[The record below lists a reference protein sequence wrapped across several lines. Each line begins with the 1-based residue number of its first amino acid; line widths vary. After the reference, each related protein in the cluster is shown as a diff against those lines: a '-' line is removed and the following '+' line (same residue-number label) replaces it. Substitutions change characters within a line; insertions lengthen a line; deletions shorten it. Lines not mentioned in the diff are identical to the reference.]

1 MGENLMKVVVIG
13 ANGQLGSDICK
24 ILSNK
29 GYEVFGTIKN
39 VIDVTNMSI
48 CKERLNEIK
57 PAAVINT
64 AAFHNVEQ
72 CERDPITSFTVN
84 AIGARNL
91 AILSNELDFKII
103 HFSTDY
109 VFDGSKKM
117 PYIEADMPL
126 PLNVYGNTKLS
137 GEMFIRTISKSYFIA
152 RVSGLFGI
160 SPCRA
165 KSGLNF
171 IQLMLKLSRERDEVR
186 VVDSESLAPT
196 YTVDVAMQI
205 EKLLQTDNF
214 GLYHMAS
221 SGACTW
227 YEFAKAIFELTK
239 SNIKLSVANPN
250 EFPAK
255 APRPAYSVLENAA
268 LKTIGLET
276 MPHWKDALQRYLAEI
291 VH

>member
-1 MGENLMKVVVIG
+1 MKVVVIG

-29 GYEVFGTIKN
+29 GYEVLGTN
-39 VIDVTNMSI
+39 RNAIDVTNMSI
-48 CKERLNEIK
+48 CKKRLTEIK
-57 PAAVINT
+57 PEVVINT

-72 CERDPITSFTVN
+72 CELDPITSFSVN

-109 VFDGSKKM
+109 VFDGLKKI
-117 PYIEADMPL
+117 PYIEEDIPL

-137 GEMFIRTISKSYFIA
+137 GEIFIRTISKSYFIA

-165 KSGLNF
+165 KGGLNF
-171 IQLMLKLSRERDEVR
+171 IQFMLKLAKERDEVR

-221 SGACTW
+221 NGSCTW
-227 YEFAKAIFELTK
+227 YEFAKAIFELKK
-239 SNIKLSVANPN
+239 SNVKLSVASPD

-255 APRPAYSVLENAA
+255 VPRPKYSVLENAA
-268 LKTIGLET
+268 LKSIGLDI
-276 MPHWKDALQRYLAEI
+276 MPHWRDALQRYLMEI
-291 VH
+291 TP

>member
-1 MGENLMKVVVIG
+1 MKVVVIG

-24 ILSNK
+24 ILSKK
-29 GYEVFGTIKN
+29 GYEVSGTN
-39 VIDVTNMSI
+39 RNAIDVTDMSM
-48 CKERLNEIK
+48 CKERLTEIK
-57 PAAVINT
+57 PEAVINT

-72 CERDPITSFTVN
+72 CERDPITSFSVN

-109 VFDGSKKM
+109 VFDGLKKM
-117 PYIEADMPL
+117 PYVESDIPM

-137 GEMFIRTISKSYFIA
+137 GEIFIRTISKSYFIA

-165 KSGLNF
+165 KGGLNF
-171 IQLMLKLSRERDEVR
+171 IRLMLKLAKERDEVS
-186 VVDSESLAPT
+186 VVNSESLAPT

-221 SGACTW
+221 NGSCSW
-227 YEFAKAIFELTK
+227 YEFAKAIFELAK
-239 SNIKLSVANPN
+239 SKVKLSVASPD

-255 APRPAYSVLENAA
+255 VPRPTYSVLENAA
-268 LKTIGLET
+268 LKSIGMDI
-276 MPHWKDALQRYLAEI
+276 MPHWRDAMKRYLVEI
-291 VH
+291 GVTIN

>member
-1 MGENLMKVVVIG
+1 MKVVVIG

-29 GYEVFGTIKN
+29 GYEVLGTN
-39 VIDVTNMSI
+39 RNAIDVTDMSI
-48 CKERLNEIK
+48 CKKRLTEIK
-57 PAAVINT
+57 PEAVINT

-72 CERDPITSFTVN
+72 CERDPITSFSVN

-109 VFDGSKKM
+109 VFDGLKKM
-117 PYIEADMPL
+117 PYVEADIPL

-137 GEMFIRTISKSYFIA
+137 GEIFIRTISKSYFIA
-152 RVSGLFGI
+152 RVSGLFGL

-165 KSGLNF
+165 KGGLNF
-171 IQLMLKLSRERDEVR
+171 IQLMLKLAKERDEVR

-221 SGACTW
+221 NGSCTW

-239 SNIKLSVANPN
+239 SNIKLSVASPD

-255 APRPAYSVLENAA
+255 VPRPSYSVLENAA
-268 LKTIGLET
+268 LKAIGLET

-291 VH
+291 TP